1 MAVVRAVQ
9 NLLFDDDR
17 IVQKSGITVQQ
28 SVLLC
33 AAQPTVKCFGLCR
46 HTELLYWGAG
56 LVNCTTIDWF
66 TEWPAD
72 ALYEVASKQLADED
86 LGSQEVK
93 ANICQ
98 VFVTAHQSVADVSKQ
113 MLQELKRHNYVTP
126 TNYLETVRG
135 YRYFCLDQASISFS
149 MIHGQQ
155 MSRLDML

>member
-1 MAVVRAVQ
+1 MRPLKQLLQLEVGAV
-9 NLLFDDDR
+9 
-17 IVQKSGITVQQ
+17 
-28 SVLLC
+28 C
-33 AAQPTVKCFGLCR
+33 
-46 HTELLYWGAG
+46 AG

-86 LGSQEVK
+86 LGSQQVK
-93 ANICQ
+93 ASICQ

-135 YRYFCLDQASISFS
+135 YSYNPAGCCSTHLSPTRVRSTAAF
-149 MIHGQQ
+149 
-155 MSRLDML
+155 

>member
-1 MAVVRAVQ
+1 MCILHEAWPVCFKQELTPAVLPA
-9 NLLFDDDR
+9 
-17 IVQKSGITVQQ
+17 SQ
-28 SVLLC
+28 SVIG
-33 AAQPTVKCFGLCR
+33 V
-46 HTELLYWGAG
+46 AG

-93 ANICQ
+93 ANICR

-135 YRYFCLDQASISFS
+135 YRYGHAA
-149 MIHGQQ
+149 QQ
-155 MSRLDML
+155 DRGSLLVTLKAACSGCA